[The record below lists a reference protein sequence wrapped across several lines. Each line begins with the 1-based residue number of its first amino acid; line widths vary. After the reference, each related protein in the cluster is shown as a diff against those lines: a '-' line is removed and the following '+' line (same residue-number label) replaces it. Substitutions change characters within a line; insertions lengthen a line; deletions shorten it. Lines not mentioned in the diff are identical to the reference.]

1 VKLFFN
7 RRCHFNKKARQ
18 REPTAID
25 ALQIPTKPPN
35 LVPQM
40 QMLRTWF
47 EENDPE
53 GVAFEYEVFDRK
65 WKPPGV

>member
-1 VKLFFN
+1 
-7 RRCHFNKKARQ
+7 
-18 REPTAID
+18 
-25 ALQIPTKPPN
+25 
-35 LVPQM
+35 M

-65 WKPPGV
+65 WTPPGLKAPCHPGTALAPSLIEYYR